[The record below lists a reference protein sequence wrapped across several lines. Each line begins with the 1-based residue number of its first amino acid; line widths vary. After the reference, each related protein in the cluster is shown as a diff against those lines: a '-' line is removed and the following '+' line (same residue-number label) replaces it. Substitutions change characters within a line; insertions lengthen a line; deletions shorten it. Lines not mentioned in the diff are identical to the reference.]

1 MAKLDIAEK
10 RVPQDGRISVRIAG
24 HGIDIR
30 MSTIPSA
37 YGERVVLRLLD
48 KQAGQLNLSELQMNE
63 QVDTRIEAPWPAPT
77 GSFW

>member
-37 YGERVVLRLLD
+37 RSGWCCGYFD
-48 KQAGQLNLSELQMNE
+48 KQAGQLNLVSC
-63 QVDTRIEAPWPAPT
+63 R
-77 GSFW
+77 